1 MPTTSDPSPEQIRIA
16 CWKIQERWSPAER
29 RRRAGCYAEREVVRI
44 PEGIDLG
51 DSWRFEEAAEA

>member
-1 MPTTSDPSPEQIRIA
+1 MIEYEPTEAEIRKE

-29 RRRAGCYAEREVVRI
+29 RRRAGCYGEAEQVRI

-51 DSWRFEEAAEA
+51 DSWRFEEVAEA